1 MYLVVDE
8 KCKNVSPNKKY
19 LNSNKK
25 SMVKPGF
32 RSEKQPKIKG
42 RKKQKE
48 QENLNNN

>member
-1 MYLVVDE
+1 MYLVIDE

-32 RSEKQPKIKG
+32 RIKKQPKIKG
-42 RKKQKE
+42 RKKQRE
-48 QENLNNN
+48 QEISNNY